1 MSGAGLTGYEVGSSL
16 PTQTYRVTRADLVR
30 YAGASLDFNPIHW
43 NDRTATAVGL
53 PGVIAHGMFT
63 MALGGRAVTAWV
75 GDPGAVVEYSVR
87 FARPV
92 VVPDDE
98 DGAQVEVSGTVLSV
112 DGGEMEI
119 DLTVTC
125 DGERVLTM
133 ARARVAI
140 PH

>member
-1 MSGAGLTGYEVGSSL
+1 MSGGALDVGTVL
-16 PTQTYRVTRADLVR
+16 PVQTYRVTRADLVR

-43 NDRTATAVGL
+43 SDRRAAEVGL

-63 MALGGRAVTAWV
+63 MALAGRAVTAWV

-98 DGAQVEVSGTVLSV
+98 SGAEVVVAGTVLTNA
-112 DGGEMEI
+112 DGVAEV
-119 DLTVTC
+119 DLTVTSGS
-125 DGERVLTM
+125 DKVLSM
-133 ARARVAI
+133 ARAKVRV
-140 PH
+140 